1 MGAVNNLIARLSEDP
16 ELITEQS
23 MKYANEMFQEW
34 REINQF
40 LIQVDTDF
48 IVWACLDFY
57 ELIFFVMASK
67 FYVEDPH
74 ITLEDVI
81 NTLKVFKRITNIISF
96 LIIIWTRRIMIVK
109 LSGSFREVRVW
120 LPYP

>member
-1 MGAVNNLIARLSEDP
+1 MCIRDSLIARLSEDP
-16 ELITEQS
+16 EVITEQS

-57 ELIFFVMASK
+57 EPVSYTHL
-67 FYVEDPH
+67 
-74 ITLEDVI
+74 DVY
-81 NTLKVFKRITNIISF
+81 KRQISCF
-96 LIIIWTRRIMIVK
+96 AQ
-109 LSGSFREVRVW
+109 LSP
-120 LPYP
+120 LDLQIA